1 MKPGRN
7 DPCPCGSGGEFNQCC
22 NAKFEARLVVQSV
35 PTKGG
40 APTPTERSQLVALLN
55 AGRNVELESQARL
68 LIKQYPDSGF
78 TWKLLGASLQMQGKE
93 ALPALQKATEL
104 LPDDVEAHYNLGN
117 TLRGLGQL
125 NTAVASYHRALE
137 IKPDLAEAHNNL
149 GITLQDLGQLDLAI
163 ESYRRALK
171 IKPDYAEAHYN
182 LGIALRDLG
191 QLDLAIE
198 SYRRAL
204 KIKPDFA
211 EAHNN
216 LGIVL
221 HDLGQLDAA
230 VASFRQALRI
240 KPTSL
245 RYAIHTHL
253 LLPIIPETL
262 DTVAA
267 WRERYQT
274 GIAAL
279 MDTPGTL
286 EEPGTNVNPSLF
298 YLPYNNYNDRTVM
311 EALCR
316 LFRQILPDS
325 TATSPYVT
333 GWSPPTTRGQR
344 IRVGFLSEFLVN
356 HTIGKLYQGFIRY
369 LDRTRFEV
377 VVIHTPKAKRDSFSQ
392 SLDAL
397 ADKVLTLPTRLKGQ
411 QQTMMAEKLD
421 VLFYPDI
428 GMTPATYFL
437 AYTRLAP
444 VQAVGWGH
452 PDTTGLDSIDY
463 FVSAA
468 TIEPENAEEHYTE
481 RLIRLNRIPCY
492 YQALMASTQIPNRLA
507 MGLPETGTLYGC
519 PQSLFKFHPDFD
531 HVLATIAE
539 GDPAGYIVLLEGK
552 RSAWGELLTARWA
565 KTFPILL
572 ERVLFLPRMPLER
585 FTAFMSHMD
594 ILLDPIHFGSGNT
607 FYEAMVYGTP
617 VVTWPGQFMRG
628 RIVAG
633 AYRQM
638 GIVDAPIALRL
649 EDYAPLALALGRD
662 PERRRALR
670 QASREAANRELFAD
684 MQAVKEFEDFLVD
697 AVAAAGRGE
706 KLPTGWRPNF
716 MAQQTQH
723 KITVGTELNPHV
735 YPEKMVQNNHC
746 LPQED
751 AVEVSQE
758 NLSPALFAYHQNV
771 LAMRQSSTIN
781 YPAHVH
787 LETMAKCNAAC
798 SFCPYPTLDRQGAVM
813 EDELIE
819 KVVND
824 LCDIPRLHTFQ
835 LSPFKVNEPFLDNR
849 LIDLLALFN
858 TRLPNAC
865 ITLTSNASPIT
876 EKKLA
881 QLAAF
886 SRIGYLWISFNDHR
900 KVEYEQSMQLPY
912 ERTIER
918 LEMIH
923 KAKADQRLSIRVVLS
938 RVSDGSSADRE
949 FAVWV
954 KTRFPLFDVSLLPRG
969 GWIGQVNG
977 PANSPPA
984 VGCSRWF
991 DVSITA
997 TGVVAHCCMDGKAEF
1012 PIGNVRHEH
1021 VLEIYNKAD
1030 FRRLRAK
1037 LNTRLEADPC
1047 RRCGFL

>member
-1 MKPGRN
+1 
-7 DPCPCGSGGEFNQCC
+7 
-22 NAKFEARLVVQSV
+22 
-35 PTKGG
+35 
-40 APTPTERSQLVALLN
+40 
-55 AGRNVELESQARL
+55 
-68 LIKQYPDSGF
+68 
-78 TWKLLGASLQMQGKE
+78 
-93 ALPALQKATEL
+93 
-104 LPDDVEAHYNLGN
+104 
-117 TLRGLGQL
+117 
-125 NTAVASYHRALE
+125 
-137 IKPDLAEAHNNL
+137 
-149 GITLQDLGQLDLAI
+149 
-163 ESYRRALK
+163 
-171 IKPDYAEAHYN
+171 
-182 LGIALRDLG
+182 
-191 QLDLAIE
+191 
-198 SYRRAL
+198 
-204 KIKPDFA
+204 
-211 EAHNN
+211 
-216 LGIVL
+216 
-221 HDLGQLDAA
+221 
-230 VASFRQALRI
+230 
-240 KPTSL
+240 
-245 RYAIHTHL
+245 L

-262 DTVAA
+262 DTITV

-286 EEPGTNVNPSLF
+286 EEPGTNVNSSSF
-298 YLPYNNYNDRTVM
+298 YLSYNNYNNRTVM

-325 TATSPYVT
+325 TATSPHIT
-333 GWSPPTTRGQR
+333 EWSPPATREQR

-356 HTIGKLYQGFIRY
+356 HTIGRLYQGFIRH
-369 LDRTRFEV
+369 LDRNRFEV
-377 VVIHTPKAKRDSFSQ
+377 MVIHTPKAKRDSFSH

-397 ADKVLTLPTRLKGQ
+397 ADKVLTLPTRLKDQ
-411 QQTMMAEKLD
+411 QQTIMAEKLD

-428 GMTPATYFL
+428 GMAPSTYFL

-463 FVSAA
+463 FVSAV
-468 TIEPENAEEHYTE
+468 TIEPENAEEYYTE
-481 RLIRLNRIPCY
+481 RLVRLNRIPCY
-492 YQALMASTQIPNRLA
+492 YQALMASAQIPNRLA

-552 RSAWGELLTARWA
+552 RSAWGELLKARWA

-572 ERVLFLPRMPLER
+572 ERVLFIPRMPLER

-607 FYEAMVYGTP
+607 LYEAMVYGIP

-638 GIVDAPIALRL
+638 GIVDAPIALGL

-662 PERRRALR
+662 QERRQALH
-670 QASREAANRELFAD
+670 QALLDASCQELFAD
-684 MQAVKEFEDFLVD
+684 TQAIQEFEIFLEAAVD
-697 AVAAAGRGE
+697 AAGRGE
-706 KLPTGWRPNF
+706 KLSSGWRPNLT
-716 MAQQTQH
+716 QQTQH
-723 KITVGTELNPHV
+723 KITVGAEPNLHIS
-735 YPEKMVQNNHC
+735 PEKMVKNNHC
-746 LPQED
+746 LPQKG
-751 AVEVSQE
+751 AVEASQE
-758 NLSPALFAYHQNV
+758 DLSPALLAYHKNV
-771 LAMRQSSTIN
+771 LAMRQSSMID

-798 SFCPYPTLDRQGAVM
+798 SFCPYSTLDRQGAVM

-876 EKKLA
+876 EKKLT

-886 SRIGYLWISFNDHR
+886 PRIGYLWISFNDHR
-900 KVEYEQSMQLPY
+900 KVEYEQTMQLPY
-912 ERTIER
+912 KRTIER

-923 KAKADQRLSIRVVLS
+923 KAKAEQRLHIRVVLS
-938 RVSDGSSADRE
+938 RVSDGSSTDRE
-949 FAVWV
+949 FAIWV

-969 GWIGQVNG
+969 GWIGQINA
-977 PANSPPA
+977 PANPPPS
-984 VGCSRWF
+984 VRCSRWF

-997 TGVVAHCCMDGKAEF
+997 TGEVAHCCMDGKAEF

-1021 VLEIYNKAD
+1021 VLEIYNKPS
-1030 FRRLRAK
+1030 FRRLREK
-1037 LNTRLEADPC
+1037 LNTRLEVDPC
-1047 RRCGFL
+1047 RRCSFL